1 MIHDARSATIDI
13 FYLISAVTFIF
24 GLKRLSSPATA
35 RSGNQIAAVAMAI
48 ALVATVFDRSFRWH
62 PINIAILIVG
72 TALGTFVGVY
82 FARTVKMTAMPQMVA
97 LFNGMGGGTAAL
109 VEIAHFT
116 ELTRSGAHINSGEAL
131 ATALGIFIGS
141 ISFSGSMIAFAKL
154 QELLSGRPIRYPA
167 QSIVNGAIFIVSLAF
182 IIILAAFDQ
191 SNAWT
196 WGLLAAALILGITT
210 VLPIGGAD
218 MPVVIA
224 LLNSCTGVAAALT
237 GFVVHN
243 EILVVAGALVG
254 ASGALLTL
262 LMSRA
267 MNRSIANVLFSGFGS
282 VPTSS
287 GASGDGEAKPI
298 RETTPDDA
306 AVAMAY
312 ANEVIIVPGYG
323 LAVAQAQHQ
332 IRELSEELEARGVT
346 VKFAIHPVAGR
357 MPGHMNV
364 LLAEA
369 NVPYDELYEMEQIN
383 DEFQQADVALV
394 VGANDVVNPAARS
407 DQSSPIYG
415 MPILNVDKA
424 NTVIVLKRSMRP
436 GFAGIENELFHEP
449 NTLMLF
455 GDAKDSLAKLTAAV
469 KES

>member
-1 MIHDARSATIDI
+1 MINDARSATIDI
-13 FYLISAVTFIF
+13 FYLISAILFIF
-24 GLKRLSSPATA
+24 GLKRLSSPASA
-35 RSGNQIAAVAMAI
+35 RSGNQIAAVAMGI
-48 ALVATVFDRSFRWH
+48 ALIVTLFDRSFRWH
-62 PINIAILIVG
+62 PINILILIAG
-72 TALGTFVGVY
+72 TALGAAVGIY
-82 FARTVKMTAMPQMVA
+82 FARTVQMTAMPQMVA
-97 LFNGMGGGTAAL
+97 LFNGMGGGTAAI
-109 VEIAHFT
+109 VEIAHFSEVT
-116 ELTRSGAHINSGEAL
+116 KGGASITSGEAL

-167 QSIVNGAIFIVSLAF
+167 QSVVNAIIFLVSLAF
-182 IIILAAFDQ
+182 IVTLVGFDQ
-191 SNAWT
+191 SNVWT
-196 WGLLAAALILGITT
+196 WSLLAVALVLGVTT

-243 EILVVAGALVG
+243 QILVVAGALVG

-282 VPTSS
+282 VTT
-287 GASGDGEAKPI
+287 GGGVAGTGEEKPI
-298 RETTPDDA
+298 RETTADDA
-306 AVAMAY
+306 SVAMAY

-332 IRELSEELEARGVT
+332 VRELSEELEKRGVI

-424 NTVIVLKRSMRP
+424 HMVIVLKRSMRP

-449 NTLMLF
+449 NTVMLF
-455 GDAKDSLAKLTAAV
+455 GDAKDSLTKLTAAI
-469 KES
+469 KEA